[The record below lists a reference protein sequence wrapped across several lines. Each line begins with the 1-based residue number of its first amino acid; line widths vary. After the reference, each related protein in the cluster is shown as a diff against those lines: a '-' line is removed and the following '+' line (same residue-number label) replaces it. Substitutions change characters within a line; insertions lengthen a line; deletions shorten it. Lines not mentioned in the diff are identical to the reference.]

1 MLDSF
6 LRHVTK
12 DSYGPISF
20 RDQTAIPAV
29 VHKFQDSFSFLGW
42 GRMPDPIVGRGKVN
56 AYLFSK
62 FNTAIQSPDAWE
74 NFLRSPDALAFR
86 KAASS
91 IQQTSLQQASV
102 SPGGSVSA
110 TLNELAETFP
120 IRNNFIGAVG
130 EQVFKNLNTKVPVT
144 REELLSAETFLAKNA
159 NPKSADQKSLAEKNS
174 DSHATD
180 SPSLSVPN
188 VFPICEY
195 IPEEKIPVSTVMGRA
210 VWDYS
215 IFRNQ
220 TGPKILP
227 FEFICHYRLTDAS
240 LKRLKID
247 SISLP
252 KTASL
257 QTLQAGTTWDFPVI
271 ELALIQSPF
280 EKRIGLSEA
289 LWMTGMSPE
298 ALQKAMLTAAWTSA
312 FIRQK
317 IKKVELNA
325 VKIHLAFDA
334 NGELVLHDNFTLDDF
349 YLEREGRVL
358 HPDSAIEFYQ
368 KTSWIESVHH
378 AKLHAENFGNLDWK
392 RLVAEPAPFLDPK
405 IKARLESDQQELLQ
419 CLSE

>member
-62 FNTAIQSPDAWE
+62 FNSDIQSPTSWE
-74 NFLRSPDALAFR
+74 NFLRSPEALAFR

-91 IQQTSLQQASV
+91 IQQTNLQQAGASQ
-102 SPGGSVSA
+102 GGSLSA

-120 IRNNFIGAVG
+120 LRNNFIGAVD
-130 EQVFKNLNTKVPVT
+130 EQIFKHLDAKVSLT
-144 REELLSAETFLAKNA
+144 RDALLPAETFLAKSFAAKNA
-159 NPKSADQKSLAEKNS
+159 DLKNS
-174 DSHATD
+174 DGKTAAEKLTD
-180 SPSLSVPN
+180 SGAPCIPA

-195 IPEEKIPVSTVMGRA
+195 IPEEKIPVATVMGRA

-220 TGPKILP
+220 KGPKILP

-247 SISLP
+247 SVSLP

-271 ELALIQSPF
+271 ELALVQNPF

-298 ALQKAMLTAAWTSA
+298 ALQKAMLTAAWSSA

-325 VKIHLAFDA
+325 VKIHLALDA
-334 NGELVLHDNFTLDDF
+334 SGALVLHDNFTLDDF
-349 YLEREGRVL
+349 YFEREGRVL
-358 HPDSAIEFYQ
+358 HPDAAIEFYQ